1 MTTTPVA
8 VTNTPNLDALANIFQ
23 KRDRLSG
30 DFLQQLEVHAGE
42 FLAFMCH
49 EAGDFLH
56 KLDVNK
62 HSEDEVRATIHTF
75 PSALSLINDQ
85 HNRLPI
91 QSAMWNPE
99 STPFVPLLAEEGVQ
113 LNVGGEGQRGGL
125 LVVDPFIE
133 STANILELLSTFPLP
148 PYHDFICLDAL
159 KRLRDLELF
168 HKEDIR
174 QYNLL
179 GRACEPLTKTR
190 FDYLAEWDPGALTEN
205 EYNNGS
211 LIHAATCAIDTFS
224 IALEAGLV
232 HYPQELGFLFQKD
245 SDGDTAFELV
255 TKACGQDEAW
265 KAVDKCLGEMGDR
278 EKIMERN
285 DVTNMY
291 PFMLAAAGDT
301 GELNVVYYLLRRNFD
316 YINQYYSDRNRKR
329 KQLWLTGEHKDDI
342 IYLLDCSYRYG
353 GQVVMAV
360 ATCFR

>member
-1 MTTTPVA
+1 
-8 VTNTPNLDALANIFQ
+8 
-23 KRDRLSG
+23 
-30 DFLQQLEVHAGE
+30 
-42 FLAFMCH
+42 
-49 EAGDFLH
+49 
-56 KLDVNK
+56 
-62 HSEDEVRATIHTF
+62 
-75 PSALSLINDQ
+75 
-85 HNRLPI
+85 
-91 QSAMWNPE
+91 
-99 STPFVPLLAEEGVQ
+99 LLAEEGVQ

-205 EYNNGS
+205 EYSNGS

-329 KQLWLTGEHKDDI
+329 KQLWLTGENKDDI

>member
-205 EYNNGS
+205 EYSNGS

-329 KQLWLTGEHKDDI
+329 KQL
-342 IYLLDCSYRYG
+342 
-353 GQVVMAV
+353 
-360 ATCFR
+360 